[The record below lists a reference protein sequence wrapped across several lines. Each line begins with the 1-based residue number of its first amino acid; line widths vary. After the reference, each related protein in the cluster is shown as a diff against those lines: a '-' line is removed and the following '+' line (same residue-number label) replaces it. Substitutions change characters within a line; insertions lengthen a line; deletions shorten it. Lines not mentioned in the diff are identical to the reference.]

1 MITNEWSSFVKIPGG
16 ESFFVYSL
24 VKHPLR
30 IFSPPIETLVLSWTF
45 SCDLICWSIWGSIN
59 TGKIYENMIS
69 ANQNRSI
76 SITPKSTIIIH
87 YINIYQPFW
96 SLSKYWNK
104 HTIFKSRRKGTS
116 SVPLLSNNRT
126 WPKTLTGALQSS
138 RLSPRHPKGRML
150 RSHEES

>member
-1 MITNEWSSFVKIPGG
+1 MDPSWVWEFHHPNWQTP
-16 ESFFVYSL
+16 SFFRGVGLNHQADDHQWMIILCKNPRRRIILCLFTCKTSSKNFFTTNRNSGFVMNLFMWFDLL
-24 VKHPLR
+24 VHL
-30 IFSPPIETLVLSWTF
+30 EQYQYGV
-45 SCDLICWSIWGSIN
+45 
-59 TGKIYENMIS
+59 IS

-116 SVPLLSNNRT
+116 SVPLRF
-126 WPKTLTGALQSS
+126 Q
-138 RLSPRHPKGRML
+138 
-150 RSHEES
+150 